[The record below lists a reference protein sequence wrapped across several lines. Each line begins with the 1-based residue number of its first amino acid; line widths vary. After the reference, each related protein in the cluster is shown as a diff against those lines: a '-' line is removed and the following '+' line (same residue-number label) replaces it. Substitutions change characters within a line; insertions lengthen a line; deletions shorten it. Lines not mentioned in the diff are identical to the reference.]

1 MTIHVYTF
9 CWNEMEILP
18 FVVDYWKKYADH
30 VYVYDNGSTDGSI
43 EFLEKFDWITV
54 RHFETP
60 GKNNTVMKDMKNS
73 VWKESKGV
81 ADWVV
86 VCDLDEF
93 FVAKDI
99 RKSLQ
104 RVHDEGYTIIYPNWY
119 TFVTKDKP
127 VYEEGKMLHDNYPLA
142 QHGPGKVIA
151 FEPNKIDEINFT
163 VGSHQWN
170 PKGVVK
176 YYGQDQK
183 GDIYTLHICNNLG
196 VDYKIKKYEIAKNR
210 RSQHDIDSKHGM
222 HYTMSQ
228 YMIKKDYNNLLKGA
242 SNFADLVKP
251 D

>member
-1 MTIHVYTF
+1 MTVNVYTF

-43 EFLEKFDWITV
+43 DFLKQYDWITV
-54 RHFETP
+54 RNFYTP

-73 VWKESKGV
+73 IWKESKGV

-86 VCDLDEF
+86 VCDLDELL
-93 FVAKDI
+93 VAKDI

-119 TFVTKDKP
+119 TFVADKKP
-127 VYEEGKMLHDNYPLA
+127 VYEEGKMLHENYPFA

-151 FEPNKIDEINFT
+151 FDPNKIDDINFS
-163 VGSHQWN
+163 VGSHQWK
-170 PKGVVK
+170 PTGTVK
-176 YYGQDQK
+176 YYGQDQS

-196 VDYKIKKYEIAKNR
+196 VEYKIKKYEIAKNR
-210 RSQHDIDSKHGM
+210 RSYHDVESKHGM
-222 HYTMSQ
+222 HYTMPPDI
-228 YMIKKDYNNLLKGA
+228 IKRDYKNLLKCA
-242 SNFADLVKP
+242 TNFADLVKH

>member
-1 MTIHVYTF
+1 MTVHVYTF

-43 EFLEKFDWITV
+43 DFLKQYDWITV

-60 GKNNTVMKDMKNS
+60 GKNNTVMKDMKNKI
-73 VWKESKGV
+73 WKESRGI

-86 VCDLDEF
+86 VCDLDEL

-104 RVHDEGYTIIYPNWY
+104 RVHDDGYSIIYPNWY
-119 TFVTKDKP
+119 TFVSETKP

-151 FEPNKIDEINFT
+151 FDPNKIEEINFT

-176 YYGQDQK
+176 YYGQDQT

-228 YMIKKDYNNLLKGA
+228 YLIKRDYKNLLNG
-242 SNFADLVKP
+242 SINFAELVKP
-251 D
+251 E